1 MINETLRKNINVDK
15 LNSIPLF
22 NLKEGDNAILKLA
35 LFKNST
41 EFDITGQTV
50 RLGAKTKN
58 GLIEQIDGFTISKNN
73 LDIKLKNSILVPG
86 KVEIDL
92 EIKDSN
98 GSMTTASF
106 FITVNQKVLNDEAV
120 EATNEFDTFT
130 QTVDKIESDYTG
142 LRRII
147 IDENQAASL
156 QDQINN
162 VNSSLDT
169 IANKGTTVEVLE
181 RVTKEEI
188 DRQIADGT
196 IANLTIEDGSITKE
210 KISDNLIKVYKLSHN
225 ILDNSKIK
233 KNTQVIIYAPG
244 EEVSTTQSCS
254 DFIPIIEGVKTYIRS
269 KNSFTAN
276 YTAGAVYRTTLFY
289 DINKQYLGYKS
300 HYQDTNV
307 FDIPEGTSFIRINIE
322 LGQESTSMLCP
333 GNTLPSEFIP
343 YKEYNK
349 LVDIDIDYSNLINV
363 SIKKEDIESSYTK
376 MLIDEKKLLDT
387 ILYASNFKEC
397 EYLHVNGKR
406 ISNNNIERNLINS
419 FSIKPNTNGD
429 TVSKITISDKNLFDN
444 EFEIGTINNNGDLAN
459 NLNHKRPVN
468 FINIKPF
475 TTYKFKFLNRNG
487 YFLLHFYDELKN
499 FISYGSVN
507 SLGEITTPSNAY
519 YMKFRYEALN
529 DMKFQ
534 LREGKQDFEFED
546 WNKNIINFVEPITL
560 NKNETDTDEIDLK
573 NELLIKRV
581 DDNGATMQEPK
592 ISKLEIS
599 KDYLLL
605 FGAYNEMNISIEGV
619 KNKNLPSMYIELPIK
634 VVNEEVSNIKLLSS
648 RTYNNVVN
656 MHYYRDLVAN
666 TDAIFTII
674 EKSDFENNKINVK
687 CRLLGSSCTSTDYT
701 DLKEYANK
709 NNFLLLIN
717 SGIFNIDTDGS
728 VDGIYIQDGK
738 ILQDTPQKSHTKQ
751 YCLGIKADGT
761 MKAYPYNI
769 TASEILNDG
778 CINAV
783 VGFVPLIED
792 SMKVPDSVLSVC
804 PHAFEKHPRQ
814 IIGTMQNGDYFTF
827 TCDGRA
833 TGQEGMTLNECINF
847 LTNFDI
853 LFAFNL
859 DGGGSTQTVVNK
871 KKINR
876 DITTPLRR
884 IPNCIV
890 FE

>member
-1 MINETLRKNINVDK
+1 MDK
-15 LNSIPLF
+15 
-22 NLKEGDNAILKLA
+22 E
-35 LFKNST
+35 
-41 EFDITGQTV
+41 
-50 RLGAKTKN
+50 R
-58 GLIEQIDGFTISKNN
+58 
-73 LDIKLKNSILVPG
+73 
-86 KVEIDL
+86 
-92 EIKDSN
+92 EIK
-98 GSMTTASF
+98 GYP
-106 FITVNQKVLNDEAV
+106 ITSPDRV
-120 EATNEFDTFT
+120 
-130 QTVDKIESDYTG
+130 
-142 LRRII
+142 
-147 IDENQAASL
+147 IDENGVNIRERLDEIANKVKDNEEIDDIKKSL
-156 QDQINN
+156 NEIEK
-162 VNSSLDT
+162 SLDEIENKVKDNEEIDDIKKSLDE
-169 IANKGTTVEVLE
+169 IANKGTTIEVLE

-188 DRQIADGT
+188 DRQVQDGT
-196 IANLTIEDGSITKE
+196 IANLTIENGSITKE
-210 KISDNLIKVYKLSHN
+210 KISDDLIKVYKLSQN
-225 ILDNSKIK
+225 LLDNSKIK
-233 KNTQVIIYAPG
+233 KNTQVIIYAPY
-244 EEVSTTQSCS
+244 EQESTTQSCS
-254 DFIPIIEGVKTYIRS
+254 DFIPVIEGVKTYIRS
-269 KNSFTAN
+269 KNSFTTN
-276 YTAGAVYRTTLFY
+276 TSPVYKNTLFY

-300 HYQDTNV
+300 HYQDMNV
-307 FDIPEGTSFIRINIE
+307 FDIPDGTAFIRINIE
-322 LGQESTSMLCP
+322 LGQESTSMLCA

-349 LVDIDIDYSNLINV
+349 LVNVDVDYSNLINV
-363 SIKKEDIESSYTK
+363 SIKKEDIESSFTK

-387 ILYASNFKEC
+387 ILHASNFEEC

-406 ISNNNIERNLINS
+406 ISSNNIARNLFNS
-419 FSIKPNTNGD
+419 FTIKPNTNGD
-429 TVSKITISDKNLFDN
+429 TVSKITISDINLFDN
-444 EFEIGTINNNGDLAN
+444 KFEIGTINNNGVLAN
-459 NLNHKRPVN
+459 NLNHKRPIN
-468 FINIKPF
+468 FINIKPS
-475 TTYKFKFLNRNG
+475 TTYKFTFLNRNG
-487 YFLLHFYDELKN
+487 YFLLHFYDELEN
-499 FISYGSVN
+499 FISFGSVN
-507 SLGEITTPSNAY
+507 TLGEITTPSNAY

-534 LREGKQDFEFED
+534 IREGRQDFNFED
-546 WNKNIINFVEPITL
+546 CNKNIINFVEPITL

-581 DDNGATMQEPK
+581 DDNGATMQEPV

-599 KDYLLL
+599 KDHLVL

-634 VVNEEVSNIKLLSS
+634 VVNEETSNIKLLSS
-648 RTYNNVVN
+648 KTYNNVVN

-674 EKSDFENNKINVK
+674 EKSDFENNNINVK
-687 CRLLGSSCTSTDYT
+687 CRLLGSSCTATDYT

-728 VDGIYIQDGK
+728 VDGVYIQDGT

-761 MKAYPYNI
+761 MKAYPYTI
-769 TASEILNDG
+769 GASEILNDG

-783 VGFVPLIED
+783 TGFVPLIED

>member
-1 MINETLRKNINVDK
+1 MSTGKIELSVGAIKIGDK
-15 LNSIPLF
+15 YEIF
-22 NLKEGDNAILKLA
+22 
-35 LFKNST
+35 T
-41 EFDITGQTV
+41 E
-50 RLGAKTKN
+50 
-58 GLIEQIDGFTISKNN
+58 E
-73 LDIKLKNSILVPG
+73 
-86 KVEIDL
+86 EIDAINKIPEL
-92 EIKDSN
+92 DERVGDIEDEIE
-98 GSMTTASF
+98 G
-106 FITVNQKVLNDEAV
+106 I
-120 EATNEFDTFT
+120 
-130 QTVDKIESDYTG
+130 
-142 LRRII
+142 
-147 IDENQAASL
+147 
-156 QDQINN
+156 
-162 VNSSLDT
+162 NSSLDN

-210 KISDNLIKVYKLSHN
+210 KLSDNLIKVYKLSYN

-233 KNTQVIIYAPG
+233 KNT
-244 EEVSTTQSCS
+244 EVVVYYPEGSEVASTTQSCS
-254 DFIPIIEGVKTYIRS
+254 DFIPVIEGVKTYIRS

-276 YTAGAVYRTTLFY
+276 NDAGAVYRTTIFY
-289 DINKQYLGYKS
+289 DINKQYLGYNR
-300 HYQDTNV
+300 HYKETNV
-307 FDIPEGTSFIRINIE
+307 FNIPEGTSFIRINIE
-322 LGQESTSMLCP
+322 AGQESTSMLCP

-397 EYLHVNGKR
+397 EYLHANGKR
-406 ISNNNIERNLINS
+406 ISNNNIARNLFNS
-419 FSIKPNTNGD
+419 FSIKPSTNGD

-560 NKNETDTDEIDLK
+560 NKNATDTDEIDLK

-769 TASEILNDG
+769 EASEILNDG

-783 VGFVPLIED
+783 TGFVPLIED